1 MRMFVPVAAASLL
14 ASAAFAQPA
23 TTQQPPGGEA
33 HPQVTNPMIGHAS
46 LQHASLQ
53 QAIRGDLQKAGF
65 TDVRVMPDSFLVQ
78 AKDRAGNPVTMIV
91 GPTSMTAV
99 VQQSSS
105 NTTNDPAGGN
115 DSTTGTNHATGMT
128 SRTGANTV
136 AMNNTTGTANDASNN
151 GETASMFTT
160 VPNTDRLSS
169 EIVGL
174 DVYNNANQDIGTIK
188 DIAYTRSRVQA
199 YIVAVGGF
207 LGLGDHYVAVDP
219 SDVKV
224 TYDANAKKWHAR
236 MDATAD
242 QLKSAPAFTYPSKT

>member
-105 NTTNDPAGGN
+105 NTTNDPAGERN
-115 DSTTGTNHATGMT
+115 S
-128 SRTGANTV
+128 
-136 AMNNTTGTANDASNN
+136 TTGTANDASNN